1 MFARML
7 CGATAAASVPK
18 NGEMKCKT
26 NAKISPC
33 LQMWNPS
40 EIEIKILYTNML
52 KDLESMLLYTKCEM
66 ITSKNQNDV
75 QQFDC
80 QLDKLLELSLEDIL
94 GENMDPRKLFKCHV

>member
-1 MFARML
+1 ML
-7 CGATAAASVPK
+7 CGATAAASVLK

-40 EIEIKILYTNML
+40 EIEIKLLYTNML
-52 KDLESMLLYTKCEM
+52 KDLESMLLYRKCEM
-66 ITSKNQNDV
+66 ITSKYQNGV

-80 QLDKLLELSLEDIL
+80 QLDKLFCQQFTQKFPMMQNNCSKSNFAVNI
-94 GENMDPRKLFKCHV
+94 